1 MTMNRRMHS
10 GQDEPGDVLDAL
22 LRDEFYRE
30 IGEQRD
36 RLPSAELILLA
47 AKLNARIRCRVK
59 SAALECWAEL
69 IVLCTLAALLSL
81 GWNDVT
87 AGLETFFPWVSAD
100 TPWAAGVGLAS
111 ALLVFSLCWAR
122 GLLGRA

>member
-10 GQDEPGDVLDAL
+10 EQDAPGDVLDAL
-22 LRDEFYRE
+22 LRNEFSRE

-47 AKLNARIRCRVK
+47 AKLDACIQRRANA
-59 SAALECWAEL
+59 AALECWSEA
-69 IVLCTLAALLSL
+69 IVLCTMAALLSFW
-81 GWNDVT
+81 WNDVAARLEALFPLASTGAPRT
-87 AGLETFFPWVSAD
+87 AGL
-100 TPWAAGVGLAS
+100 GLAS
-111 ALLVFSLCWAR
+111 ALLAFSLYWAR